1 MVMKATKNIYNR
13 LRTKKFLICI
23 ILSLFIHFLFIFKYG
38 NSSSFFADL
47 SLDSHEKMVKIA
59 LIDKSKYKQIVDSE
73 EINKV
78 KKDVDSK
85 FSSRINQI
93 VKKETI
99 AKKVGNYKRAGKGTL
114 KAQIRPKVSKTIKP
128 KKRKVTFKDLRISNF
143 QKMPAIQQNLGIANG
158 DEKSH
163 GEAIRSDHIEKIA
176 LGNVTKLNTSENMF
190 YGFMT
195 RFKRQI
201 EGHWR
206 LKVQNYLDRGRYG
219 RMPASAGND
228 YTTNLTIVLDIK
240 GNITKIQVNDSSGIH
255 EIDEIAVTSIKRIGA
270 FPNPP
275 KKMAKNG
282 KIEIPFG
289 FRLY

>member
-1 MVMKATKNIYNR
+1 MKALEKIYIK

-23 ILSLFIHFLFIFKYG
+23 ILSLVIHFLFIFKYG
-38 NSSSFFADL
+38 NSSNFLAKL
-47 SLDSHEKMVKIA
+47 SLQSQEDKVRIA

-73 EINKV
+73 EIRKV
-78 KKDVDSK
+78 EKSVDSK
-85 FSSRINQI
+85 FSSRINQE

-99 AKKVGNYKRAGKGTL
+99 AKNVGNYKRAGKGSL
-114 KAQIRPKVSKTIKP
+114 KAQIRPKTSKIVKQP
-128 KKRKVTFKDLRISNF
+128 KRKVTFKDLQLSNF

-163 GEAIRSDHIEKIA
+163 GEALRSDHIDKVA

-206 LKVQNYLDRGRYG
+206 LNVQNYLERGKYG

-228 YTTNLTIVLDIK
+228 YTTNLTIILDTK
-240 GNITKIQVNDSSGIH
+240 GNIKKILVNDSSGIV

-275 KKMAKNG
+275 KQMAKNG